1 MKRTGRMVFLLGF
14 AFLQCVAPLAHAHM
28 GGDGAPGGRF
38 HIFHFHD
45 ASQQQHD
52 QASRMSSAGHASNA
66 SDLPVVKIPDGKRRS
81 HVSIVVYSP
90 VLDRGGMV
98 LPVSFTQGKPVRV
111 DGAHIYLPSPF
122 FRQYSQA
129 PPACA

>member
-1 MKRTGRMVFLLGF
+1 MKRAGRMIFLLSF
-14 AFLQCVAPLAHAHM
+14 AFLQCVAPLAHAHVA
-28 GGDGAPGGRF
+28 GDAAPGGRF

-45 ASQQQHD
+45 ASQQHD
-52 QASRMSSAGHASNA
+52 QASRVSSAGDASKA
-66 SDLPVVKIPDGKRRS
+66 SDLPVVKVPDGKRRS
-81 HVSIVVYSP
+81 HVTIVVYSP

-98 LPVSFTQGKPVRV
+98 LPASRTPRKPVCAYRERV
-111 DGAHIYLPSPF
+111 HLPSPF